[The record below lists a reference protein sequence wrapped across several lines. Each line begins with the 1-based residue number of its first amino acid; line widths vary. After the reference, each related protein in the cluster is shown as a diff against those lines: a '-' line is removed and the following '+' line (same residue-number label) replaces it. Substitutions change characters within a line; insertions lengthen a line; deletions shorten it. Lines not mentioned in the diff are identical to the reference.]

1 MIMPDAAAS
10 ADLPTVYWMPHCSS
24 CMAVKQFLD
33 RHGVTYRSV
42 NVLEDDTAM
51 ERLAALGIRSV
62 PVVVRGDQFVFAQY
76 LDDVA
81 AFLRLDKAPPA
92 PLDRMVLGA
101 RLVEIL
107 EIAAHVIA
115 KLPESALTQRL
126 PGRDRSYFVVAHHVF
141 QIAAAARCGIAEGSL
156 HDRDSLAEPPAEMV
170 TRRDIE
176 AFAQDVLADVRVWVG
191 QLGVLRATDVIN
203 TDYGPRTLPDVLH
216 RVVSHVAQHL
226 RQLVTHSQKLGIGLE
241 RDMRSGLL
249 DGLTLAD
256 DSLDRSTRS

>member
-33 RHGVTYRSV
+33 RHGVAYRSI
-42 NVLEDDTAM
+42 NVLEDGTAM
-51 ERLAALGIRSV
+51 ERLAGLGIRSV
-62 PVVVRGDQFVFAQY
+62 PVVVRGDHFVFAQY

-81 AFLRLDKAPPA
+81 SLLGLDKAPPA
-92 PLDRMVLGA
+92 PLGCRVLGA

-115 KLPESALTQRL
+115 KLPESALAQRL

-141 QIAAAARCGIAEGSL
+141 QIAAAARRGIAEGSL

-170 TRRDIE
+170 TRLDIE
-176 AFAQDVLADVRVWVG
+176 AFARDVLADVRVWVG
-191 QLGVLRATDVIN
+191 QLDDLRATDMIN
-203 TDYGPRTLPDVLH
+203 TDYGQRALADVLH
-216 RVVSHVAQHL
+216 RVVSHAAQHL
-226 RQLVTHSQKLGIGLE
+226 RQLVTRSQTLGVGLE
-241 RDMRSGLL
+241 RDIRPGLL

-256 DSLDRSTRS
+256 DSLDRSLAR